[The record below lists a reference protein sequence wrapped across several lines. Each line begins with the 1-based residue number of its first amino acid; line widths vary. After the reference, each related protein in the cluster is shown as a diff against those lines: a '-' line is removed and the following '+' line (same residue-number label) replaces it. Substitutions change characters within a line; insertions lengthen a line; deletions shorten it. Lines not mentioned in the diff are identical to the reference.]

1 MQQAQSQD
9 RKSVAAPG
17 SPHQAPAP
25 DRADDSRKGVAP
37 VAARSRAKRA
47 TKTYCNYHAT
57 TPAQWD
63 CPRCAT
69 NYCAACI
76 TRRSIERYGR
86 KETLYFCPKCNDE
99 AQRLAV
105 SNLVVPFWNRL
116 PQFFLYPLRPRP
128 LIVMI
133 ALSAASVLFAAPG
146 IFNALM
152 QIAIGGVL
160 LKYSHAALRK
170 TAQGSFTPP
179 PINAETI
186 SDDFQI
192 VFKQFA
198 IFGIVGFVTALAI
211 GLAGPWVGI
220 PCLIVAVLA
229 VPAMIIVLVATK
241 SLLNALN
248 PVVWGSVAWR
258 IGWGYLIMYLFLA
271 FLAVAPGFLTR
282 YLIAYLPAASHV
294 FLFNLARCFYTVISY
309 HLMGYVLLQY
319 HEEVGYEVETDEKD
333 SFLSQDAV
341 ADEAGSALL
350 TRVDIFIK
358 EGKIDDAIA
367 LIKGETSGGISNL
380 DLAERYFNL
389 LKIKQLVPDM
399 LKHARRYLE
408 LLAEAKEKTRLR
420 EVYSACVAADPGFTP
435 GAAAVFK
442 IAGCFNDAGN
452 PKDAIQVYN
461 RFIKAYPKDP
471 TIPKACFLA
480 ASIIN
485 EKLKNPGRAVG
496 LLKNVLRAY
505 PNHDLVPHIQKY
517 LKQVEVAG

>member
-1 MQQAQSQD
+1 M
-9 RKSVAAPG
+9 
-17 SPHQAPAP
+17 
-25 DRADDSRKGVAP
+25 
-37 VAARSRAKRA
+37 
-47 TKTYCNYHAT
+47 KTYCNYHAT
-57 TPAQWD
+57 TPAQWN

-76 TRRSIERYGR
+76 TRRPVERYGR

-99 AQRLAV
+99 AKRLAV

-116 PQFFLYPLRPRP
+116 PQFFLYPLHPRP

-133 ALSAASVLFAAPG
+133 VLSAAFVFFAHPG
-146 IFNALM
+146 IFNVLM
-152 QIAIGGVL
+152 EIAIYGVL

-170 TAQGSFTPP
+170 TAQGSFAPP

-186 SDDFQI
+186 SKDFQI
-192 VFKQFA
+192 VFEQFA
-198 IFGIVGFVTALAI
+198 IFAIVGFVMKLAI
-211 GLAGPWVGI
+211 GLAGPWVEI
-220 PCLIVAVLA
+220 PCRIVAVLA
-229 VPAMIIVLVATK
+229 IPAMIIVLVVTK

-248 PVVWGSVAWR
+248 PVVWGGMAWR
-258 IGWGYLIMYLFLA
+258 IGWGYLVMYLFLS
-271 FLAVAPGFLTR
+271 FLAVAPVFLTR
-282 YLIAYLPAASHV
+282 YFIAYLPAASHV
-294 FLFNLARCFYTVISY
+294 FLFIFATCFYTIISY

-319 HEEVGYEVETDEKD
+319 HQEVGYEVEADEKD
-333 SFLSQDAV
+333 SFLSQGAV
-341 ADEAGSALL
+341 ADEAGSQLL

-367 LIKGETSGGISNL
+367 LIKGEASGEISNL

-389 LKIKQLVPDM
+389 LKIKQFVPDM

-408 LLAEAKEKTRLR
+408 LLTEAKDKTRLR
-420 EVYSACVAADPGFTP
+420 DVYSTCVAADPGFTP

-471 TIPKACFLA
+471 MIPKACFLA

-485 EKLKNPGRAVG
+485 EKLKNPGRAMG

-517 LKQVEVAG
+517 LKQVEAAG